1 MLHYLPPPLAFWPGR
16 GPVKNQ
22 DMNSKALKT
31 TLGADN
37 IINPI
42 ISTEVCI
49 QKYSSGMVIVSCR
62 DKPKRNYCNSKLLC
76 QY

>member
-22 DMNSKALKT
+22 DMNSI
-31 TLGADN
+31 GADN

-62 DKPKRNYCNSKLLC
+62 DKPKRNDCNSKLLC